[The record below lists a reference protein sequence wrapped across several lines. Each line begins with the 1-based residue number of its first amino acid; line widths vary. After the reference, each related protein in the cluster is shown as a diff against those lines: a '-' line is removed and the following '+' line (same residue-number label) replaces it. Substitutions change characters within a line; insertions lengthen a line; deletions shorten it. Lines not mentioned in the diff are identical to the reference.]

1 MNFSLPH
8 EYLANSSG
16 RLQKGSHPNVDL
28 CQFDNCDFKF
38 FLAQLRFF
46 FFQKMSFCLMDKSY
60 AVPKMT
66 LCVKAQSDALPKMTL
81 CVKAQSDAI
90 SKMTRKKMTHFR
102 ECRFPLRP
110 ILDRHRKLF
119 AIENVVKT
127 KNLVQQYSSA
137 LSIVF

>member
-102 ECRFPLRP
+102 ECRFPSRP
-110 ILDRHRKLF
+110 ILTGPQF
-119 AIENVVKT
+119 WFENK
-127 KNLVQQYSSA
+127 
-137 LSIVF
+137 SIVQAFTYCKSSQEYR